1 MLFFLLFPLFRVKSL
16 PCHPGEPIPVPNEWY
31 QQGDLIIGGMVSMAN
46 YHFNELS
53 FQQHPSQEYFGNPEV
68 LTKFYQHVLSL
79 AFAVK
84 EINENPKILSNITLG
99 FHIHDSYYNAMM
111 TYRTTMDLLFRSE
124 RFVPNYKCDIRKN
137 LISIIGGL
145 SFETSSY
152 IADFVQFHKIPQ
164 LTYGSFTP
172 QDIHSAEIPFY
183 YSMVP
188 NESTQYIGI
197 ILLLQHFGWIWVGL
211 LAIDNR
217 HGDYFLQ
224 TMESLFSQ
232 HGICSACTQRIP
244 FLTYWD
250 KLFEMLEKGK
260 TIYDQITTEKIS
272 TFIICGES
280 LSIIWVTSIIFWI
293 DPGLGQSSLGKV
305 WIMTAQMDY
314 ILTGMQRKWDRQ
326 FFDGAI
332 FFTIHSKEI
341 PGFKEFLKFIKPPW
355 IQQDGFFPLFW
366 EQVFDCSLPS
376 PPVTLL
382 DDDTCTGE
390 EKLED
395 IPGAL
400 FEAQLTGHSYSIYN
414 AIYVLAQGLH
424 ALSLLQYNHRHL
436 VKHKLSEYEGVQPWQ
451 LHQFLKSIKFNNSLG
466 EAIVFYDQKKME
478 GIFDIIN
485 IVTFPNSTFQRR
497 KVGKVDPDALSG
509 KELVINE
516 DMIVWHRSFNQV
528 LPFSLCNE
536 HCHPGYQKRKN
547 EGKKFCCYDCVPCPE
562 GKISK
567 EMDTV
572 ACFQCPD
579 DQYPNHKKDGCIMK
593 TITFLSYEEPLGLS
607 LATVAILFFLTT
619 TWVLGIFIKH
629 KDSPIVKANNREL
642 TYILLI
648 SLLLCFF
655 CSLLFIG
662 QPRRVICLLRQ
673 SAFGF
678 TFSLSISCVLAKT
691 ILVSLAF
698 KATKPGSWIRTWV
711 GKRLAVFIVLFCS
724 LFQTNICIVW
734 LSTSPPFPE
743 LDMHSVPE
751 EMVLQCNEGSF
762 FMFYCVLSYMA
773 LLSFAS
779 FLVAF
784 QARNLPDSFNEAKF
798 ITFSMLA
805 FCTVWVSFVPTYL
818 STRGKAMVAVEIFS
832 ILSSSAGLLSCIFSP
847 KCYIIVLR
855 PDLNNREQLIRR
867 HV

>member
-1 MLFFLLFPLFRVKSL
+1 MIPINYPIFR
-16 PCHPGEPIPVPNEWY
+16 
-31 QQGDLIIGGMVSMAN
+31 A
-46 YHFNELS
+46 
-53 FQQHPSQEYFGNPEV
+53 

-79 AFAVK
+79 VFAVK
-84 EINENPKILSNITLG
+84 EINENPEILSNVTLG
-99 FHIHDSYYNAMM
+99 FHIHDSYHSAMM
-111 TYRTTMDLLFRSE
+111 TYRTTLDLLFRSQK
-124 RFVPNYKCDIRKN
+124 FVPNFKCDTRKN

-152 IADFVQFHKIPQ
+152 IADLLRFYKIPQ

-197 ILLLQHFGWIWVGL
+197 IRLLQHFGWRWVGL

-250 KLFEMLEKGK
+250 KLFEMLEKGRN
-260 TIYDQITTEKIS
+260 IYDQISTEQVN

-280 LSIIWVTSIIFWI
+280 LSVIWMTSIIFWI

-332 FFTIHSKEI
+332 FLTIHSRDI
-341 PGFKEFLKFIKPPW
+341 PGFKEFLKFMKPPW
-355 IQQDGFFPLFW
+355 IQQDGFFSLFW

-376 PPVTLL
+376 PPVTFL

-390 EKLED
+390 ERLEN

-400 FEAQLTGHSYSIYN
+400 FEVQLTGHSYSIYN
-414 AIYVLAQGLH
+414 AVHVLALALH
-424 ALSLLQYNHRHL
+424 ALSLLRSNARNL
-436 VKHKLSEYEGVQPWQ
+436 VRRQLSGYEDAQSWQ
-451 LHQFLKSIKFNNSLG
+451 LHQFLKDMKFNNSLG
-466 EAIVFYDQKKME
+466 EALVFYDQKKME
-478 GIFDIIN
+478 GVFDIIN

-497 KVGKVDPDALSG
+497 KVGKVDPDALNG
-509 KELVINE
+509 KELDINE
-516 DMIVWHRSFNQV
+516 DMIIWHRSFNQV
-528 LPFSLCNE
+528 LPISLCNE
-536 HCHPGYQKRKN
+536 RCHPGYQKRKN
-547 EGKKFCCYDCVPCPE
+547 EGGKFCCYDCVPCPE
-562 GKISK
+562 GKIAK

-572 ACFQCPD
+572 ACFQCPG
-579 DQYPNHKKDGCIMK
+579 DQYANHKKDGCVMK
-593 TITFLSYEEPLGLS
+593 TINFLFYKDVLGLS
-607 LATVAILFFLTT
+607 LITVATLLFLTT
-619 TWVLGIFIKH
+619 IWILGTFIKH
-629 KDSPIVKANNREL
+629 KDSPIVKANNRDL
-642 TYILLI
+642 TYTLLI
-648 SLLLCFF
+648 SLLFCFLCPF
-655 CSLLFIG
+655 LFLG
-662 QPRRVICLLRQ
+662 QPGRVTCLLRQ
-673 SAFGF
+673 SAFGVI
-678 TFSLSISCVLAKT
+678 FSLAVSCVLAKT

-698 KATKPGSWIRTWV
+698 KATKPGSRMRIWV
-711 GKRLAVFIVLFCS
+711 GKRLAVSIVLLCT
-724 LFQTNICIVW
+724 LFQAGICTVW

-743 LDMHSVPE
+743 LDMHSTTE
-751 EMVLQCNEGSF
+751 EMVLQCNEGSVA
-762 FMFYCVLSYMA
+762 MFYCVMSYMA

-779 FLVAF
+779 FIVAF

-805 FCTVWVSFVPTYL
+805 FCSVWVSFVPTYL
-818 STRGKAMVAVEIFS
+818 STKGKAMVAVEIFS
-832 ILSSSAGLLSCIFSP
+832 ILSSSAGLLGCIFFP